1 VTSSLSATVRIGARW
16 EQGYVASVRV
26 QNTGKTSRAWT
37 VRVTH
42 ADAEDDLALRGT
54 WNATGRQSGD
64 TMTFTGG
71 PLAPGATAMFGY
83 QVSGDARPSH
93 CTVVG
98 GKCSV
103 S

>member
-1 VTSSLSATVRIGARW
+1 LHLGARW

-26 QNTGKTSRAWT
+26 QNTGKTARAWT

-42 ADAEDDLALRGT
+42 DGPDLTLRGT

-64 TMTFTGG
+64 TLTFTGG
-71 PLAPGATAMFGY
+71 TLAPGATAMFGY
-83 QVSGDARPSH
+83 QVNGDARPSG